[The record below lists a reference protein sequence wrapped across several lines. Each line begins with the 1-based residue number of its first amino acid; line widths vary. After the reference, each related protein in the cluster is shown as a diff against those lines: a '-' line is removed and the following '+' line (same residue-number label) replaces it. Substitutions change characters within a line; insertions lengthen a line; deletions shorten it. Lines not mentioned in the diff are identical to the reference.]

1 VQFPVFADICRV
13 HAQATLATMHHNR
26 FFEIRME
33 MYNPFN
39 RIVFPNI
46 GVGNP
51 ITSPTRNSNLL
62 LTGGIGFTARCVR
75 LGMVG
80 AAPPRSVGSL
90 PR

>member
-13 HAQATLATMHHNR
+13 HAQATLETMHHNR

-62 LTGGIGFTARCVR
+62 LTGGFGFINVNNIAAGTARNMLAVAR
-75 LGMVG
+75 I
-80 AAPPRSVGSL
+80 SL
-90 PR
+90 